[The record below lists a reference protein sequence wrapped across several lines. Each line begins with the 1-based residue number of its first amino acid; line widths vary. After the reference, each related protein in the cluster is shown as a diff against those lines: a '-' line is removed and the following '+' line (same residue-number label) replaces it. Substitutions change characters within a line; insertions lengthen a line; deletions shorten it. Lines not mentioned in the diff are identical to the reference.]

1 MKKIF
6 LIILGLTMIPMA
18 YSMIKWVAKDGM
30 ERIDWQWVFRT
41 LAGEFLMED
50 LSSRRE

>member
-30 ERIDWQWVFRT
+30 ERMNGQWVFRT
-41 LAGEFLMED
+41 LAGEFLLKD
-50 LSSRRE
+50 SK